1 MTAAKKAHEVRFL
14 YFCGVFVRF
23 LVVFGVE
30 LLLTPLGAVPHQGIY
45 FGAATRA

>member
-1 MTAAKKAHEVRFL
+1 MTAAKKTHQGARFFL
-14 YFCGVFVRF
+14 FLCVFWGI
-23 LVVFGVE
+23 LVSSE